1 MAELKIK
8 ARLSFVKLFEPESY
22 QGQDPK
28 YSVALLIPKENKNAI
43 ARVNEAIEKAIQEGL
58 KNPKYSWTERT
69 PKASSFKTPLHDGD
83 EKADEN
89 EIYAAYEGCMY
100 MNASNKKK
108 PVLIDL
114 DGENL
119 TPDELYSGCWA
130 NCILNIYPYN
140 AGGGKGVTASIRG
153 VQKYKDDENLGGG
166 APVTAS
172 SFDSGF
178 GDDDEFFK

>member
-43 ARVNEAIEKAIQEGL
+43 AKVNEAIEKAIQEGL

-108 PVLIDL
+108 PL
-114 DGENL
+114 
-119 TPDELYSGCWA
+119 
-130 NCILNIYPYN
+130 
-140 AGGGKGVTASIRG
+140 
-153 VQKYKDDENLGGG
+153 
-166 APVTAS
+166 
-172 SFDSGF
+172 
-178 GDDDEFFK
+178 